1 MNILERESAK
11 ALYTLFNSLTQAA
24 QEAFIIEFSQKV
36 LDKKALIQ
44 NGKVTLIQTDYE
56 IDNKQS
62 EEEALNNDLDEE
74 EVGSGD

>member
-1 MNILERESAK
+1 MNIFERESAK